1 MNLDGSLHPAFASL
15 GNRFVREVD
24 ANAGGAGLCVYFR
37 GRPVVDIWGGSR
49 DGEGRPWQRDTLSP
63 VFSATKGVA
72 STLVHI
78 AVDRGQL
85 EYDAP
90 VARYWPKFGR
100 SGKSRIT
107 VRQVLCHQSGLY
119 AIRRMVDDA
128 SRMRDWDFMV
138 RAIEDAEP
146 VHEPGQ
152 RTGYHGLTYGFIVGE
167 LLQRVTNTPFPVLVR
182 EEIARPLGLEG
193 FYCGA
198 PPEAIA
204 RAAELIW
211 PTGGPLGSGAVGGF
225 TRTIAG
231 AFSTAL
237 EYVQPFVDF
246 VGGQVA
252 LNGLR
257 DALVPAGME
266 DFEFDSAE
274 TLAVPIP
281 SANGIFDARSL
292 ARMYAALAEGGS
304 LDGVRLISSETL
316 REATEVQHTTGNHEV
331 LPIDLGWRLGYHAA
345 FTTYGK
351 IPGAFGHFGFGG
363 SGAWADPT
371 RHLSMAFVANS
382 GLTTPFGEIR
392 IARLGAAL
400 LDGYDRLTAET
411 GETSTDSPEMS
422 PLSDFA

>member
-15 GNRFVREVD
+15 GNRFVREVTGS
-24 ANAGGAGLCVYFR
+24 AGGAGLCVYLR

-49 DGEGRPWQRDTLSP
+49 DGEGRPWQRDTLCP

-90 VARYWPKFGR
+90 VARYWPAFGR
-100 SGKSRIT
+100 SGKSKIT
-107 VRQVLCHQSGLY
+107 VRQVLCHQAGLY
-119 AIRRMVDDA
+119 AIRQMVDDA

-138 RAIEDAEP
+138 RAIENAEP
-146 VHEPGQ
+146 VHEPGH
-152 RTGYHGLTYGFIVGE
+152 RTGYHGLTYGFLVGE
-167 LLQRVTNTPFPVLVR
+167 LLQRVTGTPFPALVR
-182 EEIARPLGLEG
+182 EEIADPLGLEG

-204 RAAELIW
+204 RAADLVW
-211 PTGGPLGSGAVGGF
+211 PTRGPLGSGAVGGF
-225 TRTIAG
+225 TRTILG
-231 AFSTAL
+231 AFSSAL

-246 VGGQVA
+246 AGVQYE

-257 DALVPAGME
+257 EALVPAGMQ

-274 TLAVPIP
+274 TLGVPIP

-304 LDGVRLISSETL
+304 LDGVRLVSSGTL
-316 REATEVQHTTGNHEV
+316 REAIEVQHTKRAPVV

-345 FTTYGK
+345 FTTYGR

-371 RHLSMAFVANS
+371 RRLSMAFVANS

-400 LDGYDRLTAET
+400 LDGYDRLVAQA
-411 GETSTDSPEMS
+411 GETSDDSREMS